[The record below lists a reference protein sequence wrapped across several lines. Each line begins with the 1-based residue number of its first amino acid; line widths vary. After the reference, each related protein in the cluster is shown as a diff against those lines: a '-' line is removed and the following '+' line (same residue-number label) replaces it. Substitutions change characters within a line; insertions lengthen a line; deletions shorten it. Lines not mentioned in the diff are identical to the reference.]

1 MELQADVVAPKT
13 LELLKALMSDSLFTD
28 FFLVGGTSIALRLGH
43 RKSVDLDL
51 FSPYDISVE
60 DLYKHLKTRYDFIE
74 RYRAKNTLKGES
86 RGIFIDCIGYNYPL
100 VKPLEVKDGIR
111 FASFE
116 DIAAMK
122 LSAIVRNGTRLKDFV
137 DIAYLSSKIDLNA
150 MLSAYRQKFDET
162 NVFIP
167 LKALV
172 YFDEIDFTGE
182 PIELTDGIF
191 DWDAVVIRL
200 QEMIRS
206 PQRVF
211 DFAPLSS

>member
-51 FSPYDISVE
+51 FSPCDISVE

-137 DIAYLSSKIDLNA
+137 DLNA

-211 DFAPLSS
+211 GFAPLSS